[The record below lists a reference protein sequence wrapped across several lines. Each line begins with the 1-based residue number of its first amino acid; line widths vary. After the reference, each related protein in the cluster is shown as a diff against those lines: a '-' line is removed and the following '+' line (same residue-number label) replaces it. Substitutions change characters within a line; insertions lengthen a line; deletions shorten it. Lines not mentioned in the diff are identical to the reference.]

1 MKKFLFLS
9 FFICSLISYGQENCT
24 YRAMILDS
32 LNLPV
37 YDASI
42 TAFDE
47 NDNSAGYTFS
57 DNQGEFKLEMPCGKS
72 YELEI
77 EHLSYKPLV
86 HKVNLDKSK
95 REKITLKQ
103 STVQLK
109 DVIAKGRVPIKMKG
123 DTIEY
128 DADSFKTG
136 EEEDLEDILKK
147 LPGIQVENG
156 KVYYQGKQINSIKV
170 EGREIFGGNTKLLT
184 KNLPSDAVDKIQ
196 LNKKFKS
203 NPFANSLQDDE
214 QPQLNITLK
223 EDKKNLIFGNITAGG
238 DADKHYDLQE
248 KLFRFSRKTDATLI
262 SDFNTFGKEVF
273 SNEDYFQFL
282 GGMSEFTEEGGS
294 MALRNSMRNVM
305 FGAGDKATSMKNHLG
320 ALHFGYEPNNKMNV
334 TAFALATDN
343 DLNYKSTTER
353 IYPEFTQRDENTNKQ
368 NIFSFISRLKIDYNL
383 DSKSNLKYR
392 VNFNQQNADN
402 SAEITSFLNDDSTPI
417 QFRNSKNK
425 RENSNLLQ
433 RLSYIR
439 KVGSNDNF
447 GLYLTHSYQK
457 EAPDLKLNSTEELF
471 PSFFNFKP
479 TTDGYILNQKED
491 LSSNTLQGLAIYNH
505 LITNLSNLRIK
516 MGANYSR
523 QNLEN
528 QILDSN
534 QPIVNEFTPADM
546 SFNFTE
552 LYADATYTRKFDK
565 LKVDVG
571 AGLHHYKTENK
582 GNRTNSERNITRVLP
597 HLEAEYAFSLSKSLN
612 LNYNHS
618 YEIPQVKE
626 LTDAYNINNYYSIF
640 RGNPDL
646 KETKFHQIDLSYRVF
661 NAFSF
666 FNLWVNASYT
676 RKLDNIR
683 TEGLFEDLVQFTSP
697 FNSDIPEDTWTARLY
712 GSKRFT
718 KMYSLKLNASASVAT
733 FASRNN
739 LIDLENT
746 STLYS
751 ATLTNTL
758 KIRKKLE
765 INAGIS
771 FLQNKY
777 TNDFLDNEFIN
788 LNPFLKT
795 AWVLSDKLLFQSE
808 YTFNNQYSNGDNINR
823 NHDLMASIRYKP
835 AKRVYTYLSAGNL
848 LNNNQIVSNS
858 YNDFYTVINTRQ
870 TLGRY
875 IIASVK
881 VKF

>member
-1 MKKFLFLS
+1 MKKFLLLC
-9 FFICSLISYGQENCT
+9 FILCSLFPFAQEQCI
-24 YRAMILDS
+24 YRAMLLDS

-77 EHLSYKPLV
+77 EHLSYEPLV

-95 REKITLKQ
+95 REKIILNQ
-103 STVQLK
+103 STVKLQ

-156 KVYYQGKQINSIKV
+156 KVYYQGKEINSIKV

-214 QPQLNITLK
+214 QPELNITLK
-223 EDKKNLIFGNITAGG
+223 EDKKNLIFGNITVGG
-238 DADKHYDLQE
+238 DADQHYDLQE

-273 SNEDYFQFL
+273 DNEDYFQFL
-282 GGMSEFTEEGGS
+282 GGISEFTEEGGS

-305 FGAGDKATSMKNHLG
+305 FGAGEKATSMKNHLG
-320 ALHFGYEPNNKMNV
+320 ALHLGYEPNNKMNV
-334 TAFALATDN
+334 TAFALATVN

-353 IYPEFTQRDENTNKQ
+353 IYPAFTQRDENTNSQ
-368 NIFSFISRLKIDYNL
+368 NIFSFISRLKIDYNV
-383 DSKSNLKYR
+383 SPKANIKYR

-402 SAEITSFLNDDSTPI
+402 ISAITSFLNEDKTPI

-425 RENSNLLQ
+425 RENSHLLQ
-433 RLSYIR
+433 RLNYIR
-439 KVGSNDNF
+439 KVGINDNF

-457 EAPDLKLNSTEELF
+457 EAPDLRLNSTDALF
-471 PSFFNFKP
+471 PTFFDFNP
-479 TTDGYILNQKED
+479 TNDGYILNQKED
-491 LSSNTLQGLAIYNH
+491 LNAHTLQGLAIYNH

-516 MGANYSR
+516 LGANYST

-528 QILDSN
+528 EILDRN
-534 QPIVNEFTPADM
+534 QPIVNDFTPADM
-546 SFNFTE
+546 DFNFTE
-552 LYADATYTRKFDK
+552 LYADATYTKKFKK

-571 AGLHHYKTENK
+571 AGLHRYKTENK
-582 GNRTNSERNITRVLP
+582 GNRTHSSREITRVLP
-597 HLEAEYAFSLSKSLN
+597 HLEAEYAFSMSKSLN
-612 LNYNHS
+612 LNYKQT
-618 YEIPQVKE
+618 YEIPQIRE
-626 LTDAYNINNYYSIF
+626 LTDAYNIDNYYSIF

-646 KETKFHQIDLSYRVF
+646 KETKFHQVDLSYRVF

-666 FNLWVNASYT
+666 FNLWMNASYT
-676 RKLDNIR
+676 KKINNIR
-683 TEGLFEDLVQFTSP
+683 MEGLFQDLIQFTTP
-697 FNSDIPEDTWTARLY
+697 FNSDMPEDTWAARLY
-712 GSKRFT
+712 GSKRFS
-718 KMYSLKLNASASVAT
+718 KVYSLKLNATASHSI
-733 FASRNN
+733 FASRSNQVN
-739 LIDLENT
+739 LENT

-751 ATLTNTL
+751 ATLTNTF

-765 INAGIS
+765 INAGLS
-771 FLQNKY
+771 YLQNNYK
-777 TNDFLDNEFIN
+777 NNFLENEFIN
-788 LNPFLKT
+788 LNPFLKS
-795 AWVLSDKLLFQSE
+795 AWVISDKFLFQSE

-823 NHDLMASIRYKP
+823 NHDLMASLRFKP
-835 AKRVYTYLSAGNL
+835 AKRVYAYLTAGNL
-848 LNNNQIVSNS
+848 LNNNSIVSNS
-858 YNDFYTVINTRQ
+858 YNDFYTVVNTRE

-875 IIASVK
+875 IIGSLK